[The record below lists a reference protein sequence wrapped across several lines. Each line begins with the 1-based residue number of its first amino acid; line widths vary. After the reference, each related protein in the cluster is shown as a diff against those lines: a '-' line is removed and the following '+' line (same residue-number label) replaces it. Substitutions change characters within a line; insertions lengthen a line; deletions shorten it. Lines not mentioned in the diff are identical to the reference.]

1 MTHQN
6 IPSHSKIKFPILR
19 GAGNGKSNDGNK
31 SDNDIHN

>member
-6 IPSHSKIKFPILR
+6 IPSRSKIKFPILR
-19 GAGNGKSNDGNK
+19 GAGKRNDGNK